1 MRFGHMK
8 TWTVTL
14 RILRMGMHYII
25 HEVMCEEQHTH
36 NERVWNI
43 EHDLVIITLMLQ
55 ALLLD
60 GL

>member
-1 MRFGHMK
+1 MK